1 MMISVEMFGFVR
13 YDLRSNVMFCL
24 DWFGLYRKMRKDKA
38 ETKKASENDRRQ
50 ACMSFRTLPIPAG
63 CKLKFNI
70 SFKQTH
76 MELHHA
82 VATHINEHGNLGVKN
97 ITFSSC
103 IEYFCISG
111 Q

>member
-13 YDLRSNVMFCL
+13 YNLRSNVTFCL
-24 DWFGLYRKMRKDKA
+24 VWFGLYRKMRKYKA
-38 ETKKASENDRRQ
+38 ENKRASENDRRQ
-50 ACMSFRTLPIPAG
+50 ACMSFRTLPITTG

-76 MELHHA
+76 MELRHA
-82 VATHINEHGNLGVKN
+82 VTTHINEHGNLRVKN

-103 IEYFCISG
+103 IEYSCISG